1 MTVKRRKAKSLE
13 EKERL
18 KKQGGVNMPGQEGF
32 EFDAEL
38 TLTPEQLDDLE
49 EQIFEEMRMR
59 FGRSYF
65 PMHYTFRIPVKVF
78 IQVESEEGGQ
88 DDSIL

>member
-1 MTVKRRKAKSLE
+1 MRRNGNCSKGKN
-13 EKERL
+13 K
-18 KKQGGVNMPGQEGF
+18 GGADMPEQEGF

-49 EQIFEEMRMR
+49 EQIFEEMKAR
-59 FGRSYF
+59 FGRCYF

-78 IQVESEEGGQ
+78 MLQIESEEGGKR
-88 DDSIL
+88 

>member
-1 MTVKRRKAKSLE
+1 MS
-13 EKERL
+13 
-18 KKQGGVNMPGQEGF
+18 GQGF

-49 EQIFEEMRMR
+49 EQIFEEMRTR

-78 IQVESEEGGQ
+78 VQQVESEKEEE